1 MYDYCIDKQ
10 IKGHE
15 TLVYLANKYSS
26 LPWMQKLID
35 DEVSE
40 WTKRD
45 MRNDEEIAFILNEQ
59 IEYYLDLEYISK
71 QPGYRADVRAQC
83 ENKWADNAVGKG
95 HRWQMTLHC
104 YKEAMGTD

>member
-1 MYDYCIDKQ
+1 
-10 IKGHE
+10 
-15 TLVYLANKYSS
+15 
-26 LPWMQKLID
+26 MQKLID

-71 QPGYRADVRAQC
+71 QPGYRADVRRQC
-83 ENKWADNAVGKG
+83 ENKWADDVLGKG
-95 HRWQMTLHC
+95 QGSQM
-104 YKEAMGTD
+104 ANDS